1 MPAEMEPTYDVRF
14 RASDLWPD
22 TSDEAL
28 NHAAV
33 FQSYL
38 EKVESA

>member
-1 MPAEMEPTYDVRF
+1 MSILTVSTLLGAR
-14 RASDLWPD
+14 DLWPD

-28 NHAAV
+28 NHVAG